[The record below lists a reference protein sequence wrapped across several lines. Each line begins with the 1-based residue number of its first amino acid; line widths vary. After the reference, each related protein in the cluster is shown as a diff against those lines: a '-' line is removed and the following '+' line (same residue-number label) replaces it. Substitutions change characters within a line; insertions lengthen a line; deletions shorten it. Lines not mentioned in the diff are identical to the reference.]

1 MRNLKILDVIADAF
15 GRAVRQFCYHSGLPY
30 TWMRYLPNKEKFAYD
45 GFWSKLVTAIENKIA
60 ALAVLRP
67 HSGGLWRQVNELR
80 PVPSIFLDCNGGP
93 LFRDLTPDIYLST
106 RYTSA
111 DVDIL
116 VKFGMERLR
125 WTEVLDTVQKDLNAV
140 GSRMRGNKTSEN
152 WHTKA
157 AELLLIL
164 FEKPEYKSLRERVQ
178 KMRLLPLETG
188 LWRAQND
195 KGEVY
200 FSEVEGV
207 RIPSSLPLNLI
218 KDSAMANSRRS
229 ELFKHLGVCTADIN
243 TVRQLILQKQ
253 GAMLS
258 KATPFFLGFAKELQ
272 FLYKTHHLS
281 SSTMDSNTSPVL
293 ANQESQLFSAHVR
306 DMYIPDDCP
315 LGPQELL
322 KKTDAG
328 NEYGQNAPGMTVD
341 FVHSSYF
348 SNIPNKPHPTSLS
361 WQAWLCRYAGA
372 RRYLRLA
379 TRSGPCDL
387 SEACYYIAKHRP
399 EKFLGFLR
407 SHWPSGGLPIELSPE
422 LQGKLGGIRVLCQ
435 GDDIV
440 PLSATYLPFPDLEE
454 QRARFLKEEEPFPFL
469 KLDGLVERGT
479 YVNEWGFLERCLGV
493 GVNPDMVFYLTIL
506 CQICNGDVVKETD
519 GSRIIDL
526 YTVLLRKLDQSASRT
541 AEQEYLQSVQ
551 PPTAMFL
558 TNPLPL

>member
-1 MRNLKILDVIADAF
+1 
-15 GRAVRQFCYHSGLPY
+15 
-30 TWMRYLPNKEKFAYD
+30 MRYLPNKDTFEYD

-67 HSGGLWRQVNELR
+67 QSGGPWRQVNKLR
-80 PVPSIFLDCNGGP
+80 PLPPIFLDCHGDP
-93 LFRDLTPDIYLST
+93 LFRDLALDIYLST
-106 RYTSA
+106 DYKPEDA
-111 DVDIL
+111 DIL
-116 VKFGMERLR
+116 VKFGMARLC
-125 WTEVLDTVQKDLNAV
+125 WTEVLDRVQNDLSAV
-140 GSRMRGNKTSEN
+140 GSRMWGNKTSEN

-164 FEKPEYKSLRERVQ
+164 FKKPEHEFLRERVR
-178 KMRLLPLETG
+178 KMRLLPLATG
-188 LWRAQND
+188 LSRAQND
-195 KGEVY
+195 EGEVY

-207 RIPSSLPLNLI
+207 PIPSSLPLDLI
-218 KDSAMANSRRS
+218 KYSAMANSRRS
-229 ELFKHLGVCTADIN
+229 ELFKHLGVCTTDVN

-253 GAMLS
+253 RDALS
-258 KATPFFLGFAKELQ
+258 RAGTFFLGNAKELQ
-272 FLYKTHHLS
+272 FLYKTHRFS
-281 SSTMDSNTSPVL
+281 SSTMDSNIVFGL
-293 ANQESQLFSAHVR
+293 ANQEFKCFSAHVR

-348 SNIPNKPHPTSLS
+348 SDIPNKPHPTSFS

-372 RRYLRLA
+372 QRYLRLA

-387 SEACYYIAKHRP
+387 SEACYYIAKYRP

-407 SHWPSGGLPIELSPE
+407 THWPSGGSPIELSPE
-422 LQGKLGGIRVLCQ
+422 LQGKLGGVRVLCED
-435 GDDIV
+435 DDIV
-440 PLSATYLPFPDLEE
+440 PLSATYLPLPDLEE

-469 KLDGLVERGT
+469 KLDGPVERGT
-479 YVNEWGFLERCLGV
+479 YAKEWGFLERCLGV

-519 GSRIIDL
+519 GSRIIEL
-526 YTVLLRKLDQSASRT
+526 YTVLLRKLEQSASRT
-541 AEQEYLQSVQ
+541 VEQEYLQSVQ

-558 TNPLPL
+558 TNPLPF